1 MVINNNN
8 AKSQIMPTACA
19 ECPRAKSC
27 DGVSSCTGLRKD
39 AVSLFIDQS
48 IWTANELK
56 HELQEKLGLAAIRGS
71 LKFLAAGKCPW
82 ITAWNCIESDKPV
95 RFKRHGRVF
104 ALTAVSEIAVS
115 EKLKT
120 LLTKLQKKVL
130 NSLEYYDRKPHYLS
144 LYDLRRILPHPGNE
158 VEFAASRLHDFGL
171 AKSIKT
177 DGTTYY
183 CLPGRLN
190 WMKDHL
196 QEAIAKDKAEYQVV
210 STLAGLFRSL
220 YPRGVL
226 VKTKGV
232 IRASKRDPEVLKS
245 TGGMTF
251 DIVYEFKAPIMGR
264 RFIVVDVHSRIPVTE
279 YVVNSFMNKIL
290 WARRGATPLNAPKED
305 AEEKNYPLRNKT
317 FGMIVFRRATQEAIT
332 IANANNLSFIR
343 IKELGINYAK
353 LFEQIVTQRNAKRQQ
368 T

>member
-1 MVINNNN
+1 
-8 AKSQIMPTACA
+8 MPTASA
-19 ECPRAKSC
+19 TECPCAKSC
-27 DGVSSCTGLRKD
+27 EGVAACTGLRKD
-39 AVSLFIDQS
+39 AVSLFSDQI
-48 IWTANELK
+48 IWTAKELK

-71 LKFLAAGKCPW
+71 LEFLAADKCSW
-82 ITAWNCIESDKPV
+82 ITAWKCIGSGKPV

-104 ALTAVSEIAVS
+104 ALKAVSEIAVS

-130 NSLEYYDRKPHYLS
+130 NSLEYYDNKPRYLS

-183 CLPGRLN
+183 CLPSRLN
-190 WMKDHL
+190 WMKDHV
-196 QEAIAKDKAEYQVV
+196 QEAAAKDKAEYQVI
-210 STLAGLFRSL
+210 STIAGFFRSL
-220 YPRGVL
+220 YPRGVF

-251 DIVYEFKAPIMGR
+251 DIVYEFKAPVMGR
-264 RFIVVDVHSRIPVTE
+264 RFFAVDVHSRIPVTE
-279 YVVNSFMNKIL
+279 YVVTSFLNKIW
-290 WARRGATPLNAPKED
+290 WARRGATPLKDPKED
-305 AEEKNYPLRNKT
+305 DEERNYPLRNKT
-317 FGMIVFRRATQEAIT
+317 FGMIVFRRATQEAIN

-343 IKELGINYAK
+343 IRELGINYTK
-353 LFEQIVTQRNAKRQQ
+353 LLEQIVAQKDAQS
-368 T
+368 